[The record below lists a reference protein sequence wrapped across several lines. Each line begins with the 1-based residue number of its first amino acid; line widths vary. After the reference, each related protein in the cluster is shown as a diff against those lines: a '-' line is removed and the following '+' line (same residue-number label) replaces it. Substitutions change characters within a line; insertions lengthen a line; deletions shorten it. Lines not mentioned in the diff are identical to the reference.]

1 MNFEFN
7 DRFRKQKEGTA
18 IGIKYAPPYAIIF
31 MTALGKEIL
40 ESLLKKTWLRWRY
53 IDDIFM
59 ICHRGENKLNN
70 LLINLADFILL

>member
-18 IGIKYAPPYAIIF
+18 MGIKYAPPYAIIF
-31 MTALGKEIL
+31 MTALGEEIL
-40 ESLLKKTWLRWRY
+40 ESLLKKTCLRWRY

-59 ICHRGENKLNN
+59 IWHRGENKLNN